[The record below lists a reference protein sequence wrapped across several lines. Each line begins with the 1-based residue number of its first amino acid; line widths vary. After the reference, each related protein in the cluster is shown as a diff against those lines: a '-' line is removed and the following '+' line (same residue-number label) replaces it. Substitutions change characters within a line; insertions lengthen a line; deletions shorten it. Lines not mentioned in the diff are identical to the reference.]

1 MLRKAGV
8 QALRALLELAAAPQQ
23 WRSVNEIAAAQDL
36 PAPML
41 EQLLLQLRRA
51 QLVEARRG
59 RLGGYRLQRP
69 PHDIAVGAVL
79 RAVGAQPVLSQPADP
94 AQPGRAEERVML
106 SLSRRLHQAMERELA
121 ALTLEELIYDLRSWQ
136 ESLSN
141 DGGLMLG

>member
-69 PHDIAVGAVL
+69 PRDIAVGAVL
-79 RAVGAQPVLSQPADP
+79 RAVGAQPVLSQPAGP

>member
-23 WRSVNEIAAAQDL
+23 WRSVNAIAAAQDL

-59 RLGGYRLQRP
+59 RLGGYRLQRHP
-69 PHDIAVGAVL
+69 REIAVGAVL
-79 RAVGAQPVLSQPADP
+79 QAVGAQPVLSQPALSP
-94 AQPGRAEERVML
+94 QPGRAEERVML
-106 SLSRRLHQAMERELA
+106 SLSRRLQQALDRELA

-141 DGGLMLG
+141 EGGLMLG

>member
-1 MLRKAGV
+1 
-8 QALRALLELAAAPQQ
+8 
-23 WRSVNEIAAAQDL
+23 
-36 PAPML
+36 
-41 EQLLLQLRRA
+41 
-51 QLVEARRG
+51 
-59 RLGGYRLQRP
+59 
-69 PHDIAVGAVL
+69 VGAVL
-79 RAVGAQPVLSQPADP
+79 RAVGVQPVLSQPADP